1 MQVLQCQWQGKTVVK
16 ILLLKSPGLLPRG
29 WRNGEQSVPQRTAK
43 RDHGVP
49 GNLSWHAKKLKL
61 LQSVLFLMKSEA
73 QQECWHSQFQP
84 PSSMYHYNLLPNS
97 GFISTTEPGAC
108 ICIPSVTLHPRGEG
122 SRFAKWSRLII
133 IHRKRLKSDSHMSPG
148 KDNSGDVNGGGGGR
162 NHFGEN
168 FPKFSAVLVMCFPLV
183 SHRDPRQQKQF

>member
-1 MQVLQCQWQGKTVVK
+1 MEKWRAECATKNSKTRPWCAWQSELACKET
-16 ILLLKSPGLLPRG
+16 
-29 WRNGEQSVPQRTAK
+29 E
-43 RDHGVP
+43 
-49 GNLSWHAKKLKL
+49 L